1 MPSLI
6 IRCCFFLTF
15 LLCMSH
21 VSLLHA
27 SSAACPIE
35 WVKLYTYVPCT
46 CVFALL
52 SFRDTWA
59 CCRLFYL
66 NPSPFL
72 SPHYHFLSLSLPFK
86 QRKLPFF
93 YYQIESFLLPPLL
106 HAAYAKLC
114 LFNENLLF
122 DSQALSS
129 QLQTAVQKM
138 SLARWLLI
146 EERRF
151 DGLGLSARKSIITKA

>member
-15 LLCMSH
+15 LLRMSH

-72 SPHYHFLSLSLPFK
+72 SLHYHFLSLSLPFK

-93 YYQIESFLLPPLL
+93 
-106 HAAYAKLC
+106 
-114 LFNENLLF
+114 
-122 DSQALSS
+122 
-129 QLQTAVQKM
+129 
-138 SLARWLLI
+138 
-146 EERRF
+146 
-151 DGLGLSARKSIITKA
+151 ITKSNHSSCLPSSTQHTPNYVCLMRTCFSTRKLSPHNYKPLFRKCRSHVDSWLKSAVLMGSDWALGRV